1 MSNVKTFLKVLSK
14 VGYPNPDIQSIAR
27 MIDYNIEEFLP
38 DLVAEIGEEKAD
50 DFTEKALN
58 KMSTKDGI
66 RIQDEDD
73 PEQYAYIKLHNP
85 RLDLD
90 NDETTVLCDW
100 SWGDTNIFF
109 KDDDGNETYKTIQE
123 IGEDIGMGDWAD
135 YDEMVDDIK
144 EDCNKLVFNSCGFGI
159 WWPFACGV
167 AFEFGSALSLC
178 SVSVQPDGV
187 ITTENR
193 WPFFFNSPGAGSK
206 PKLNVVAPA
215 NLKSS

>member
-66 RIQDEDD
+66 RISNLYDD
-73 PEQYAYIKLHNP
+73 SNQYAYIKIYNP
-85 RLDLD
+85 RLDLE

-159 WWPFACGV
+159 WW
-167 AFEFGSALSLC
+167 
-178 SVSVQPDGV
+178 DDY
-187 ITTENR
+187 
-193 WPFFFNSPGAGSK
+193 K
-206 PKLNVVAPA
+206 Y
-215 NLKSS
+215 